1 MARLILFLWDRWF
14 GEALRKVE
22 AESLA
27 YRQSADGRR
36 VDWKTVT
43 VLLTAAVCL
52 TVQNYASHPG
62 RVTPVAGFAA
72 GLVGGPDAR
81 RAIEARLSA
90 WGSDQ
95 LTSLTWWTAAAVA
108 TYTVIPVLVIKL
120 AFRERLSDYGTKVR
134 GVFNSWPVY
143 AVFVMVMVPLVWA
156 FSAESRFQGTY
167 PFYRV
172 HSREQ
177 VTADLL
183 RWEVLYAVQ
192 FVALEFFFRGFL
204 VHGLK
209 HRFGVYAV
217 FVMTVPYCM
226 IHFGKPMPEATAS
239 IIAGVALGLVSLA
252 TRSVWLGAALHISV
266 AWGMDFATLARRGLL
281 S

>member
-1 MARLILFLWDRWF
+1 MARLILFLLDRWF
-14 GEALRKVE
+14 GDAIRKVE

-27 YRQSADGRR
+27 YRQSDVGRR
-36 VDWKTVT
+36 PDWKTVT
-43 VLLTAAVCL
+43 VLLTAAACL
-52 TVQNYASHPG
+52 TAQNYASNPG
-62 RVTPVAGFAA
+62 RVTPVVGFVAGMA
-72 GLVGGPDAR
+72 GPDVR
-81 RAIEARLSA
+81 QRAEAKLA
-90 WGSDQ
+90 ALANDQ
-95 LTSLTWWTAAAVA
+95 LSSLIWWATAAVV
-108 TYTVIPVLVIKL
+108 TYTVVPVLVIRFG
-120 AFRERLSDYGTKVR
+120 FRESITAYGTKVR
-134 GVFNSWPVY
+134 GTLTSWPVY
-143 AVFVMVMVPLVWA
+143 VVFVAVMVPLVWV
-156 FSAESRFQGTY
+156 FSAEDRFQATY

-172 HSREQ
+172 QTRDQ

-183 RWEVLYAVQ
+183 RWEVAYACQ

-209 HRFGVYAV
+209 HRFGVYSV

-226 IHFGKPMPEATAS
+226 IHFGKPLPEATAS

-281 S
+281 P